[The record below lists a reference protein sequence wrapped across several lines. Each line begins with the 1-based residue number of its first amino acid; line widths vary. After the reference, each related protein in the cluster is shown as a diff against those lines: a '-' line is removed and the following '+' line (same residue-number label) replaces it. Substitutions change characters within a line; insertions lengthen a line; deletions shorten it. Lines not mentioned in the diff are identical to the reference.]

1 MQWKKVTNAEVFYPP
16 KPERHSQVFPFHV
29 PPLMQVTG
37 VAGEALRVGVEVLFT
52 VTVDELVET
61 VVEVVLCV
69 LGFIPAV
76 EVERV
81 VVVTILEV
89 TEVEEEEVVVGLV
102 WPVDIGKVVSETI
115 VENVLASERLVTGE
129 VVAKGDVAGVL
140 G

>member
-1 MQWKKVTNAEVFYPP
+1 MFQKRVSKRVNSRNY
-16 KPERHSQVFPFHV
+16 V
-29 PPLMQVTG
+29 PG